1 MCYCI
6 SWGQAKD
13 SVLLCT
19 AQLPQQSIIQPEVSV
34 VLTVAGG
41 PGLVTLSII
50 YFKAP
55 IHEQE
60 EWYVCVGVIV
70 IYALGMISEH

>member
-1 MCYCI
+1 MFLHLVAT
-6 SWGQAKD
+6 GQG
-13 SVLLCT
+13 LCATLHST
-19 AQLPQQSIIQPEVSV
+19 ALQQSIIQPEVSV

-41 PGLVTLSII
+41 PGLVALSII

-60 EWYVCVGVIV
+60 EWYVCVGVVV
-70 IYALGMISEH
+70 IYALGMIR